1 MSDERLTELETRVTD
16 LRIANARLSESLQN
30 LATAVS
36 GLTGVVQELRD
47 SMNRGRGALWLLGGL
62 AATVGG
68 IVSWATTLL
77 FHRP

>member
-1 MSDERLTELETRVTD
+1 MVEERVSALEGHVTD
-16 LRIANARLSESLQN
+16 LRIENARLSESVQN

-77 FHRP
+77 FHKP